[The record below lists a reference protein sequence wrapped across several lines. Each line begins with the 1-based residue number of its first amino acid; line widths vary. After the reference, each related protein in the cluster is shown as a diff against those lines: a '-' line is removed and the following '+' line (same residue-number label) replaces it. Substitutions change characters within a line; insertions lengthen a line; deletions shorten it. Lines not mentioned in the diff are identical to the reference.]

1 MGISEDERGG
11 KKEYLQKKW
20 PKIILDLMKDMNI
33 HIQEAK

>member
-11 KKEYLQKKW
+11 KKEYLQKW